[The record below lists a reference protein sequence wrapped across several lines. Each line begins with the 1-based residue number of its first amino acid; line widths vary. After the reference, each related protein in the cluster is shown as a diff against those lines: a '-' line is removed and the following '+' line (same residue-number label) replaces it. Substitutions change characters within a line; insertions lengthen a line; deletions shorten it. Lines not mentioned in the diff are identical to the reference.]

1 MLASPIG
8 PQTTTFHSPYVIH
21 ASTRIVECF
30 HFQLH
35 APSLGILL
43 PKFEFKRSGEARH
56 ILFRSAPQHK
66 DKTWLKCR
74 PGKGAPQVRQSK
86 AVATLPLA
94 CLAGQPGVGV
104 SVDCVDDDGNG
115 MDLCVHA
122 ITAQTELLEQPGQLP
137 IRGTPAIWT
146 ARRRV
151 VALVGPLLFVP

>member
-1 MLASPIG
+1 MMTAERLEFQTFNSEQRWSFCASLCG
-8 PQTTTFHSPYVIH
+8 QC
-21 ASTRIVECF
+21 R
-30 HFQLH
+30 QLH
-35 APSLGILL
+35 PHPGGTC
-43 PKFEFKRSGEARH
+43 GEESH
-56 ILFRSAPQHK
+56 L
-66 DKTWLKCR
+66 
-74 PGKGAPQVRQSK
+74 VRQSK